1 MVHCQPFDLLKFILY
16 GGIMSERKT
25 IKMTEGSPFYT
36 ILIFAIPMIL
46 SNLFQ
51 QFYNV
56 IDTLIVGNRLGKDA
70 LAAVGSSSS
79 IIAVFVQLS
88 TGLALGGSIV
98 IAQYFG
104 AGKTEKIRQCATT
117 SAIFSSVIGLISM
130 LFILLFA
137 KPLLLLVNTPKEILS
152 MGVSYLRFYF
162 LGSVPIFIYNA
173 LSSVYNALGNS
184 KTPLKF
190 LIFSSIVNIALDF
203 LFIIGFHWGVAGA
216 AAATAISQFL
226 AMILAIKDIPKLLTG
241 FPKKEEKWFNGN
253 LLFIMLRFALPSAL
267 QQSIVSVGSVIVQA
281 TINSFGSAVIA
292 GSAAASKVIN
302 LSTAISI
309 NYANAYSNYVGQN
322 IGAGKQERVWPGL
335 KSSSLCC
342 GVISLGMSV
351 VFAFFAE
358 PMIRMFVSETDADMM
373 QVLEVGTEYIQVVG
387 ACLVVFSTFMLIKA
401 TFKGS
406 GDMSWFILTTLLSF
420 FIRLVVTVG
429 FAGTFGVDVIWWGF
443 NFGWII
449 SLLLSI
455 ARYVQGG
462 WKKKV
467 LIKKK

>member
-1 MVHCQPFDLLKFILY
+1 MR
-16 GGIMSERKT
+16 ERKT
-25 IKMTEGSPFYT
+25 IKMTEGNPFYT

-98 IAQYFG
+98 ISQYFG

-117 SAIFSSVIGLISM
+117 SAIFSGVVGLVSM
-130 LFILLFA
+130 VLILLFA
-137 KPLLLLVNTPKEILS
+137 KPLLLFVNTPEEIVS
-152 MGVSYLRFYF
+152 MGVAYLQFYF
-162 LGSVPIFIYNA
+162 LGAVPIFIYNA
-173 LSSVYNALGNS
+173 FSSVYNALGNS
-184 KTPLKF
+184 RTPLKF
-190 LIFSSIVNIALDF
+190 LIISSILNVVLD
-203 LFIIGFHWGVAGA
+203 LVFIIVFEWGVAGA
-216 AAATAISQFL
+216 AIATAISQCL
-226 AMILAIKDIPKLLTG
+226 AMILAIKDVPKLLAE
-241 FPKKEEKWFNGN
+241 FPKEEGSSYFDKE
-253 LLFIMLRFALPSAL
+253 LLVMMLKFALPSAL
-267 QQSIVSVGSVIVQA
+267 QQSIVSFGSVIVQA

-302 LSTAISI
+302 LAISIPI

-322 IGAGKQERVWPGL
+322 MGAKKLERVWPGL
-335 KSSSLCC
+335 KSSILFC
-342 GVISLGMSV
+342 GAVSFIMTLLLL
-351 VFAFFAE
+351 FFTE
-358 PMIRMFVSETDADMM
+358 PIIRLFVSETDADML
-373 QVLEVGTEYIQVVG
+373 QVVEVGVEYVQVVG
-387 ACLVVFSTFMLIKA
+387 SCLIVFSTFMLIKG

-420 FIRLVVTVG
+420 FIRLIVTVG
-429 FAGTFGVDVIWWGF
+429 FAGTFGVDVIWWAF
-443 NFGWII
+443 NLGWII

-462 WKKKV
+462 WKKKAV
-467 LIKKK
+467 IKKK

>member
-1 MVHCQPFDLLKFILY
+1 MR
-16 GGIMSERKT
+16 ERKT
-25 IKMTEGSPFYT
+25 IKMTEGNPFYT

-98 IAQYFG
+98 ISQYFG

-117 SAIFSSVIGLISM
+117 SAIFSGVVGLVSM
-130 LFILLFA
+130 VLILLFA
-137 KPLLLLVNTPKEILS
+137 KPLLLFVNTPEEIVS
-152 MGVSYLRFYF
+152 MGVAYLQFYF
-162 LGSVPIFIYNA
+162 LGAVPIFIYNA
-173 LSSVYNALGNS
+173 FSSVYNALGNS
-184 KTPLKF
+184 RTPLKF
-190 LIFSSIVNIALDF
+190 LIISSILNVVLD
-203 LFIIGFHWGVAGA
+203 LVFIIVFEWGVAGA
-216 AAATAISQFL
+216 AIATAISQCL
-226 AMILAIKDIPKLLTG
+226 AMILAIKDVPKLLAE
-241 FPKKEEKWFNGN
+241 FPKEEGSSYFDKE
-253 LLFIMLRFALPSAL
+253 LLVMMLKFALPSAL
-267 QQSIVSVGSVIVQA
+267 QQSIVSFGSVIVQA

-302 LSTAISI
+302 LAISIPI

-322 IGAGKQERVWPGL
+322 MGAKKLERVWPGL
-335 KSSSLCC
+335 KSSILFC
-342 GVISLGMSV
+342 GAVSFIMTLLLL
-351 VFAFFAE
+351 FFTE
-358 PMIRMFVSETDADMM
+358 PIIRLFVSETDADML
-373 QVLEVGTEYIQVVG
+373 QVVEVGVEYVQVVG
-387 ACLVVFSTFMLIKA
+387 SCLIVFSTFMLIKG

-420 FIRLVVTVG
+420 FIRLIVTVG
-429 FAGTFGVDVIWWGF
+429 FAGRFGVDVIWWAF
-443 NFGWII
+443 NLGWII

-462 WKKKV
+462 WKKKTV
-467 LIKKK
+467 VKRKS